1 MGALTGPLVEKAT
14 DRGGA
19 CAPSRSANGTHEA
32 PLFCARHQWSP
43 VPELPAGREPRP
55 GAGPSKA
62 PETTGA
68 TCQSRVIKLEF
79 FRQEGRSAM
88 NTSPTSSGD
97 ESATSRQARAGGSAR
112 PHSPLDEIA
121 TERSDLSAQAPL
133 APIDF
138 LRGHPA
144 FRLLAANILEQMRS
158 YAIRKRVPRGTMI
171 FAKGDAGSGLM
182 AVLEGSVR
190 ISVPTLNGHE
200 IVLSQV
206 SRGEV
211 FGEMAVIDGQPRSAN
226 ATAIENCEL
235 MVIDRRN
242 FLPVMHRHPEVAV
255 KLLELLSARLRRSN
269 EQVEDVMFASLPV
282 RLARAVLKLARVAEC
297 GDRLMRLAITQREL
311 SQMIGVSRESTNKQL
326 RTWQK
331 RGWIRLDHA
340 AITVL
345 NAGALSRIEEER

>member
-1 MGALTGPLVEKAT
+1 MGALTALPVEKAAAQGSVRAST
-14 DRGGA
+14 RATND
-19 CAPSRSANGTHEA
+19 THEA

-43 VPELPAGREPRP
+43 TPEPPAGRERRP
-55 GAGPSKA
+55 GAAPSNVPA
-62 PETTGA
+62 TTGA
-68 TCQSRVIKLEF
+68 TGQRRVIKVEPCS
-79 FRQEGRSAM
+79 QEGRSAM
-88 NTSPTSSGD
+88 NTSPTSSGGQPVT
-97 ESATSRQARAGGSAR
+97 ARQARAGGSAR
-112 PHSPLDEIA
+112 PHPPRDEIA
-121 TERSDLSAQAPL
+121 AGRSDPSAQAPL

-144 FRLLAANILEQMRS
+144 FRPLSANILEQIRS
-158 YAIRKRVPRGTMI
+158 YVVRKRVPRGTMI
-171 FAKGDAGSGLM
+171 FAKGDLGSGLM

-226 ATAIENCEL
+226 ATAVENCEL

-242 FLPVMHRHPEVAV
+242 FLPVMRSHPEVAI
-255 KLLELLSARLRRSN
+255 KLLELLSARLRQSN
-269 EQVEDVMFASLPV
+269 EQVEDVMFSSLPV
-282 RLARAVLKLARVAEC
+282 RLARAVLKLARPAEC
-297 GDRLMRLAITQREL
+297 GDRPARLEITQREL
-311 SQMIGVSRESTNKQL
+311 SQTIGVSRESTNKQL

-340 AITVL
+340 AITLL
-345 NAGALSRIEEER
+345 NAGALSRIKEER

>member
-1 MGALTGPLVEKAT
+1 MGALTGFPVEKAAVREGIRAST
-14 DRGGA
+14 RA
-19 CAPSRSANGTHEA
+19 ATPEA
-32 PLFCARHQWSP
+32 PLFCARHRWSP
-43 VPELPAGREPRP
+43 TPELPAGRERRP
-55 GAGPSKA
+55 GAGRINV

-68 TCQSRVIKLEF
+68 TRQSRVIKLES
-79 FRQEGRSAM
+79 FRPEGRSAM
-88 NTSPTSSGD
+88 NTSPRSSSGQPAV
-97 ESATSRQARAGGSAR
+97 SSQARAGGSAR
-112 PHSPLDEIA
+112 PHPLLDDTA
-121 TERSDLSAQAPL
+121 AERSDPSARAPL

-144 FRLLAANILEQMRS
+144 FRLLSANALEQIRS
-158 YAIRKRVPRGTMI
+158 YVIRKRVARGTMI
-171 FAKGDAGSGLM
+171 FAKGDAGSLLM

-200 IVLSQV
+200 VVLSQV

-226 ATAIENCEL
+226 ATAVENCEL

-242 FLPVMHRHPEVAV
+242 FLPVMHSHPEVAI
-255 KLLELLSARLRRSN
+255 KLLELLSARLRQSN

-282 RLARAVLKLARVAEC
+282 RLARAVLKLARVPEC
-297 GDRLMRLAITQREL
+297 GDRPVRLVITQREL

-345 NAGALSRIEEER
+345 NAGALSRIKEER